1 MRNKNA
7 KFLRELNFRLA
18 VGISD
23 EQLTEMIP
31 EALAIIDKLIE
42 SQNAGI
48 AEVTP
53 SKFNKG
59 AYAQLR
65 NWGLI
70 DLVDIEKTRGGNTG
84 TVKLVDPE
92 NAEKVREYFERQL
105 VVNTKTEN
113 KQEVIGAMHWRGDG
127 TGGCIICGNS
137 DPSSIEFH
145 HINPDSQSPL
155 WQKSNSK
162 QSVLAQGW
170 SELPKTVPM
179 CDKCHNGI
187 SEFQN
192 LYGMNAPLPYEL
204 RIPRER
210 LQQYWENCGRELVMG
225 YFSRMTDRTKEP
237 ILKEIPRGMT
247 VSQYFDSTFLETLDH
262 QSPEATDEEKTTK
275 LDSVATSIIRDAN
288 LLTRRTQ
295 DQIEQIRRNAG
306 ENLEPEQIERL
317 NKRIENLKRL
327 TDQLNAEGLAI
338 AKEYVGT
345 LNVENSSGLFDQ
357 IDSAFEQIQMQEKN
371 TEKEKN
377 ETVNLNFLLN
387 LKQNLE
393 QQLLN
398 TQNQIQELE
407 KNRNRST
414 VLQTTAKE
422 KFIQLQSAIE
432 QEQQLVED
440 IEALEEEIMKETE
453 ILNQEIQEI
462 SQSNQ
467 ELQQQSK
474 EAIMPQEQA
483 AESSPEEMMAM
494 LQQSPGQAPMS
505 QEMPINPSQ
514 MQAPPQPPP
523 TPEEL
528 AQLKKQRT
536 KEKEDAP
543 LSNLDPDEQAMAQEL
558 AMAAQAQAAAG
569 APPGGPPPPTS
580 KVKKSYS
587 IHDELKNSI

>member
-1 MRNKNA
+1 MKNKNA

-18 VGISD
+18 AGATGES
-23 EQLTEMIP
+23 LKNMTP
-31 EALAIIDKLIE
+31 EAISIIDKLIE
-42 SQNAGI
+42 SQDAGI

-53 SKFNKG
+53 SEFNKG

-70 DLVDIEKTRGGNTG
+70 DLVNIEKTQGGNTK
-84 TVKLVDPE
+84 TVKLVDSE
-92 NAEKVREYFERQL
+92 NIEKVREYFERQL
-105 VVNTKTEN
+105 VVNTNTKN
-113 KQEVIGAMHWRGDG
+113 KQEVIDAMHWRADG

-155 WQKSNSK
+155 WQKSNSTK
-162 QSVLAQGW
+162 SVLAQGW

-179 CDKCHNGI
+179 CNKCHDAI

-192 LYGMNAPLPYEL
+192 SHGMDAPLPYEL

-210 LQQYWENCGRELVMG
+210 LQQYWGNCGRELMMG
-225 YFSRMTDRTKEP
+225 YFSRMTNKTKEP
-237 ILKEIPRGMT
+237 ILDAIKAGKMT
-247 VSQYFDSTFLETLDH
+247 FSQYFDSEFLKTLDH

-317 NKRIENLKRL
+317 NKRIENLKKL

-345 LNVENSSGLFDQ
+345 LGVENSSGLFDQ
-357 IDSAFEQIQMQEKN
+357 IDSAFEQIQMQEK
-371 TEKEKN
+371 
-377 ETVNLNFLLN
+377 TVNLSFLLN

-407 KNRNRST
+407 KNK
-414 VLQTTAKE
+414 VAKE
-422 KFIQLQSAIE
+422 RFIQLQSAIE

-467 ELQQQSK
+467 ELQQQS
-474 EAIMPQEQA
+474 EEVTMPQEQA

-494 LQQSPGQAPMS
+494 LQQSPGQAPMG
-505 QEMPINPSQ
+505 QEMPIDPSQ

-528 AQLKKQRT
+528 AQLKEQRT

-580 KVKKSYS
+580 NVKKSYS
-587 IHDELKNSI
+587 IHDELKNSL